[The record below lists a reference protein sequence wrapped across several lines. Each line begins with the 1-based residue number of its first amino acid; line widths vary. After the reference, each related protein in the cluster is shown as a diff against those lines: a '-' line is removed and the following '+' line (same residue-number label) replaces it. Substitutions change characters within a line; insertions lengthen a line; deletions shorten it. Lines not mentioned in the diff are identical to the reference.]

1 MSIILSK
8 HFALS
13 ENMNEIAAKNKFL
26 NYHNPIISLND
37 AKQQIVILN
46 SLLQIEKLTRYE
58 DTIAATYVKNTLK
71 NLQLY
76 LTTADDINLK
86 NKQLITAYINKVH
99 KIYQHY
105 SYFIPNSLDS
115 QECLTP
121 IKLNANLNIPENQL
135 DIIEQQKQQ
144 YKYHYK

>member
-13 ENMNEIAAKNKFL
+13 ENMNEITAKNKFL

-58 DTIAATYVKNTLK
+58 DTIAQLMLK
-71 NLQLY
+71 
-76 LTTADDINLK
+76 
-86 NKQLITAYINKVH
+86 
-99 KIYQHY
+99 
-105 SYFIPNSLDS
+105 IP
-115 QECLTP
+115 
-121 IKLNANLNIPENQL
+121 
-135 DIIEQQKQQ
+135 
-144 YKYHYK
+144 